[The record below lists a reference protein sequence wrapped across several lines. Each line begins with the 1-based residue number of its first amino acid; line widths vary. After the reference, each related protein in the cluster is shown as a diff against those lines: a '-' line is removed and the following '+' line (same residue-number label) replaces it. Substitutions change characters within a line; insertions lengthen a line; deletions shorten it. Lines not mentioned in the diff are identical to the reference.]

1 MKIGIY
7 DPYLDTMSGGERYM
21 LSIAAA
27 LARDHDVRIFW
38 DTGKEND
45 IRDEA
50 DRKFAMKLEGIRFT
64 PNIFEPDVSLIKRI
78 RESRKY
84 DRIFVL
90 SDGSIPILACPM
102 ILHFQTPT
110 EWVKVNPFL
119 TELKLMRTKRVI
131 CNSYYTKRYIDK
143 KYKVDSTVLYPPV
156 TLAREKPET
165 KEHIIL
171 NVGRYGIRSAGSS
184 YKKQEVMAEAFSHM
198 VQKGLKNW
206 ELVFIMGVSANEQ
219 AKAKA
224 FAESFR
230 NLPITVLLDP
240 DLKTVSAYYR
250 KASIYWHASGYGE
263 NLTEHPDRAEHFGI
277 STVEAMSY
285 GAVPIVINA
294 GGQPEIVTEDETGF
308 LWGTLAELEEKTAMV
323 INDTKLRKRIAE
335 AAEIRAKDFDVK
347 HFRDTLE
354 KIVA

>member
-21 LSIAAA
+21 LSIASV
-27 LARDHDVRIFW
+27 LTEEHDISLFW
-38 DTGKEND
+38 DKTPED
-45 IRDEA
+45 AIRDEA
-50 DRKFAMKLEGIRFT
+50 LRKFAMKLEDISFT
-64 PNIFEPDVSLIKRI
+64 RNIFEPGVSLLERLV
-78 RESRKY
+78 ESRRY

-110 EWVKVNPFL
+110 EWVKVNPLL

-131 CNSYYTKRYIDK
+131 CNSYFTKRYIDK

-156 TLAREKPET
+156 VLASEQQYK

-171 NVGRYGIRSAGSS
+171 NVGRFGIRSAGSS
-184 YKKQEVMAEAFSHM
+184 YKKQEVMAEAFAELIKH
-198 VQKGLKNW
+198 GLKDW
-206 ELVFIMGVSANEQ
+206 ELVFIMSVPDQEVT
-219 AKAKA
+219 KARA
-224 FAESFR
+224 FADS
-230 NLPITVLLDP
+230 LAKYPIRILLNP
-240 DLKTVSAYYR
+240 DLKTVSDYYG

-294 GGQPEIVTEDETGF
+294 GGQPEIVTEGETGF
-308 LWGTLAELEEKTAMV
+308 LWGTLEELNEKTTAV
-323 INDTKLRKRIAE
+323 IHDKTLRHNIAE
-335 AAEIRAKDFDVK
+335 AAKKRARDFDLK
-347 HFRDTLE
+347 HFQKNLE
-354 KIVA
+354 TIAA

>member
-21 LSIAAA
+21 LSIATA
-27 LARDHDVRIFW
+27 LAGDHDVRIFW
-38 DTGKEND
+38 DTEKEAE
-45 IRDEA
+45 IRLEA
-50 DRKFAMKLEGIRFT
+50 DRKFAMKLEDITFT
-64 PNIFEPDVSLIKRI
+64 PNIFEPHISLLRRLI
-78 RESRKY
+78 ESRKY

-156 TLAREKPET
+156 TLAREKSEK

-184 YKKQEVMAEAFSHM
+184 YKKQEVMAQAFSEM
-198 VQKGLKNW
+198 VKKGLKDW
-206 ELVFIMGVSANEQ
+206 ELVFIMSVSENE
-219 AKAKA
+219 AEKAKA
-224 FAESFR
+224 FADSFR
-230 NLPITVLLDP
+230 DLPITVLLDP
-240 DLKTVSAYYR
+240 DLKTVSEYYR

-294 GGQPEIVTEDETGF
+294 GGQPEIVSEDETGF
-308 LWGTLAELEEKTAMV
+308 LWGTFGELQEKTEKIIRDV
-323 INDTKLRKRIAE
+323 KLRKRIAE
-335 AAEIRAKDFDVK
+335 AAEKRAKDFDVK
-347 HFRDTLE
+347 HFQETLGH
-354 KIVA
+354 IVA